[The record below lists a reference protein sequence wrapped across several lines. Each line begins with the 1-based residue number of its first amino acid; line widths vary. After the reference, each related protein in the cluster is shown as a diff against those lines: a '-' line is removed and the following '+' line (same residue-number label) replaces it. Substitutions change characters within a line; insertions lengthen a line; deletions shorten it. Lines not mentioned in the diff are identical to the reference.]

1 MRPFGLVKKIA
12 APLWA
17 GLIAFGLPLTSL
29 AQDASP
35 DERIYRD
42 LSTQEMVTLL
52 ESAELTTRVTQGKGG
67 EPLILAEREG
77 LKFVL
82 RGLECVSGAEVRCS
96 KIQFRASF
104 GLKEY
109 PSVSWMN
116 EFNKKWVFGKAYVG
130 SDGVAH
136 VEYPLNL
143 TKGITEGNLINN
155 FAIWGMVL
163 DTFLELLA
171 EGEIAPLA

>member
-1 MRPFGLVKKIA
+1 MRPLGLIATIA
-12 APLWA
+12 APLMA
-17 GLIAFGLPLTSL
+17 GLTILDLSVAAL
-29 AQDASP
+29 AQDAAP
-35 DERIYRD
+35 NERIYRD

-52 ESAELTTRVTQGKGG
+52 ESAELTTKVTKGKGG

-82 RGLECVSGAEVRCS
+82 RGLDCVSGAEVRCS
-96 KIQFRASF
+96 KVQFRASF

-109 PSVSWMN
+109 PSSAWMN

-163 DTFLELLA
+163 DTFLEMIA
-171 EGEIAPLA
+171 EGEIAPLT